1 MSPAKPTHPLFSAR
15 AGKSFNYYSTD
26 TQELWE
32 HNLLNNSAKLN
43 EFGWIANS
51 NIEYQFNSEGFRD
64 DEFDNRPCGLA
75 FGCSFTEGIGLP
87 TDQTYA
93 SQLSNMLG
101 THVWNFGITGSS
113 LDTVFRFSE
122 YWIQKLQPKF
132 VVCHLP
138 SPRRYELFNQYQQWD
153 QIGPWEVEMAGD
165 NTKHRVPYIKE
176 YFVNDENS
184 DMNMRKN
191 LLAIR
196 KLCWVH
202 NIAFYYTQD
211 GQFNYTQDG
220 QFECRDHGA
229 RDLQHHS
236 SKFTK
241 QIAINL
247 ASMIQQNKG

>member
-1 MSPAKPTHPLFSAR
+1 MSPAKPTHPLFSTR

-26 TQELWE
+26 TQELWQS
-32 HNLLNNSAKLN
+32 NLLNNSAKLS
-43 EFGWIANS
+43 EFGWS
-51 NIEYQFNSEGFRD
+51 NNHKIEYKFNSEGFRD
-64 DEFDNRPCGLA
+64 DEFDNRACGLA

-87 TDQTYA
+87 TDQTYP

-101 THVWNFGITGSS
+101 THVWNFGITGTC

-132 VVCHLP
+132 VVSHLP
-138 SPRRYELFNQYQQWD
+138 SPQRYELFNQYRQWD
-153 QIGPWEVEMAGD
+153 QIGPWEVEIASD

-196 KLCWVH
+196 QLCWVYG
-202 NIAFYYTQD
+202 IPFYYTQD
-211 GQFNYTQDG
+211 NQFQ
-220 QFECRDHGA
+220 CRDHGA
-229 RDLQHHS
+229 RDLLHHS
-236 SKFTK
+236 GKFTK

-247 ASMIQQNKG
+247 ASMIQQNEG